1 MHAIPI
7 KIYAS
12 YFVDIYPKVYLERQ
26 KIHNSQHNFEEVG
39 GQKPPELKTCYNVK
53 VIKTV

>member
-7 KIYAS
+7 KIPAS
-12 YFVDIYPKVYLERQ
+12 YFLDIYSKVYLERQ
-26 KIHNSQHNFEEVG
+26 KIHSSQHNFEEVG
-39 GQKPPELKTCYNVK
+39 GQTLSNLKTYYNVT